1 MVGSVR
7 STSVRSMEPPPMGG
21 RRHLAVC
28 TGLALAVTP
37 AVLPAQGTGASAA
50 AESLIIRTDD
60 IGMSHSV
67 NMAMERLLGT
77 GLPVSGSGL
86 FVCPWDQEAVEVLK
100 QHPPVAVGGHL
111 ALESEWQNYRLGAV
125 AGRGG
130 VPSL

>member
-21 RRHLAVC
+21 RRYLAVC

-67 NMAMERLLGT
+67 NMAMERLVGK
-77 GLPVSGSGL
+77 GPPGSVAGV
-86 FVCPWDQEAVEVLK
+86 FVCPWYQEAGGIFK
-100 QHPPVAVGGHL
+100 QHPRVAGGLHL
-111 ALESEWQNYRLGAV
+111 PLESGWE
-125 AGRGG
+125 
-130 VPSL
+130 